1 MRDDPPGQKGDLQLV
16 QLLPNLM
23 TIAAICAGLTAI
35 RFGFQGDFDRSVR
48 LILLACLLDGMD
60 GRVARMLKSESK
72 IGAELDS
79 LADFLNFGV
88 APALILHVWALQDWR
103 GGGWMAVLVYTICC
117 VLRLARFNVTNK
129 EGDEAADKGF
139 FVGIPSP
146 AGALV
151 VMLPMFVAFLFPEMP
166 QLPAGVLAFYVVA
179 VGLLMISNI
188 PTPSFKKVA
197 FSKRNAKFVIVGFV
211 LLIAALLTYL
221 WATLVVLSVGYMATV
236 AWALRSARLRSP
248 GKDT

>member
-1 MRDDPPGQKGDLQLV
+1 MREDFPGQKGDLQLV

-35 RFGFQGDFDRSVR
+35 RFGFQADFDRAVR
-48 LILLACLLDGMD
+48 LILLAAVLDGMD
-60 GRVARMLKSESK
+60 GRLARLLKSESK

-103 GGGWMAVLVYTICC
+103 GAGWMAVLIYTICC
-117 VLRLARFNVTNK
+117 VLRLARFNVTSK
-129 EGDEAADKGF
+129 DGDEAANKGY
-139 FVGIPSP
+139 FVGVPSP
-146 AGALV
+146 AGAFL
-151 VMLPMFVAFLFPEMP
+151 VMLPMFVSFLFPEMP
-166 QLPAGVLAFYVVA
+166 RLPVEIMAGYVVA

-188 PTPSFKKVA
+188 PTYSFKKIA
-197 FSKRNAKFVIVGFV
+197 ISRSNAKFVILGFV

-221 WATLVVLSVGYMATV
+221 WATLALLSIGYAATV
-236 AWALRSARLRSP
+236 LWALLP
-248 GKDT
+248 GMAAKRG